1 MKMRMVNIKMNVLI
15 ERKIKTMYDRLL
27 LKLILAFG
35 LAMYALWHSN
45 QVLPI

>member
-1 MKMRMVNIKMNVLI
+1 
-15 ERKIKTMYDRLL
+15 MYDNLL

-35 LAMYALWHSN
+35 IAMYALWHSN

>member
-1 MKMRMVNIKMNVLI
+1 M
-15 ERKIKTMYDRLL
+15 MYDRLL